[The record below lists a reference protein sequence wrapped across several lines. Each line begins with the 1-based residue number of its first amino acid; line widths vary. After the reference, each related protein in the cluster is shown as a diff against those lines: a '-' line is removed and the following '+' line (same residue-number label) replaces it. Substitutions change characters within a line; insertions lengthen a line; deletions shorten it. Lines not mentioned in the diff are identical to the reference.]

1 MIVNN
6 SYYLTELNTSI
17 TKNIDNFLETKIAGN
32 FPTQKG
38 SCLQSTK
45 IMTKYRYN
53 ISLCNICISGT
64 NKMNIRFKMPSALK
78 NITLP

>member
-6 SYYLTELNTSI
+6 SYYLIELNTSI

-32 FPTQKG
+32 FPTQKR

-45 IMTKYRYN
+45 ITTKYRYK
-53 ISLCNICISGT
+53 ISLCNICISGM